1 MASRKGIK
9 IKNFAGGTKMEN
21 KHDFFDYLENNSK
34 PTQCSRIIDYLN
46 EFGSITQLEALED
59 LGIMRLAS
67 RISEIN
73 KSKEYK
79 IIRKDV
85 SAKNRWGE
93 PVTYG
98 RYFFAPIQENNM
110 GEK

>member
-1 MASRKGIK
+1 MKEQRTEKDK
-9 IKNFAGGTKMEN
+9 R
-21 KHDFFDYLENNSK
+21 
-34 PTQCSRIIDYLN
+34 PTQCTRVVQYIK
-46 EFGSITQLEALED
+46 EFGSITQIEALED

-98 RYFFAPIQENNM
+98 RYFFASIQENNM